1 MNWYRFRTVKSKLH
15 HRATS
20 RAERAAKR
28 KLRRQT
34 SQLEPCVGLER
45 GRRVGSVSTSTEDA
59 VAVERTVRKAVL
71 TPRRDQDGR
80 VRRHG
85 SSTGRGPRF
94 FSHRVMLGHQD
105 MSLTRSERALRCA
118 VRGDIG
124 DCGISRACETP
135 QCRFCLRGRTIA
147 TREALRAR
155 SDVPG
160 GSKLLSSTVLVY
172 INVLPTL
179 DTSDRPTNDR
189 PGTHRGPWTHTR
201 RATGQHQSGPA
212 RASPA
217 APLHGS
223 GTTAQPRVWRSR
235 RAAAGPMTPSN
246 KRTPAPEVF
255 KCKAKAH
262 HATRQRH
269 HRTQKRRTS
278 SKMMIL
284 HAQGRTWNPLA
295 SSGRSRAP

>member
-1 MNWYRFRTVKSKLH
+1 MRTHSRTSKL
-15 HRATS
+15 
-20 RAERAAKR
+20 
-28 KLRRQT
+28 
-34 SQLEPCVGLER
+34 EP
-45 GRRVGSVSTSTEDA
+45 
-59 VAVERTVRKAVL
+59 
-71 TPRRDQDGR
+71 
-80 VRRHG
+80 
-85 SSTGRGPRF
+85 SSTRPR
-94 FSHRVMLGHQD
+94 
-105 MSLTRSERALRCA
+105 
-118 VRGDIG
+118 
-124 DCGISRACETP
+124 
-135 QCRFCLRGRTIA
+135 CRFCSSRWRIA

>member
-1 MNWYRFRTVKSKLH
+1 MLD
-15 HRATS
+15 
-20 RAERAAKR
+20 
-28 KLRRQT
+28 L
-34 SQLEPCVGLER
+34 
-45 GRRVGSVSTSTEDA
+45 DA
-59 VAVERTVRKAVL
+59 
-71 TPRRDQDGR
+71 
-80 VRRHG
+80 HG
-85 SSTGRGPRF
+85 GRGW
-94 FSHRVMLGHQD
+94 
-105 MSLTRSERALRCA
+105 AL
-118 VRGDIG
+118 
-124 DCGISRACETP
+124 S

-284 HAQGRTWNPLA
+284 HAQGRTWNQLA

>member
-1 MNWYRFRTVKSKLH
+1 MPRARQSA
-15 HRATS
+15 ATS
-20 RAERAAKR
+20 D
-28 KLRRQT
+28 
-34 SQLEPCVGLER
+34 SPCV
-45 GRRVGSVSTSTEDA
+45 S
-59 VAVERTVRKAVL
+59 
-71 TPRRDQDGR
+71 
-80 VRRHG
+80 
-85 SSTGRGPRF
+85 
-94 FSHRVMLGHQD
+94 
-105 MSLTRSERALRCA
+105 
-118 VRGDIG
+118 
-124 DCGISRACETP
+124 
-135 QCRFCLRGRTIA
+135 FCLRGRTIA

>member
-1 MNWYRFRTVKSKLH
+1 VNL
-15 HRATS
+15 
-20 RAERAAKR
+20 
-28 KLRRQT
+28 T
-34 SQLEPCVGLER
+34 SQHHAPDSGDAHTTWNHLEAMKWPQ
-45 GRRVGSVSTSTEDA
+45 
-59 VAVERTVRKAVL
+59 TV
-71 TPRRDQDGR
+71 PN
-80 VRRHG
+80 
-85 SSTGRGPRF
+85 
-94 FSHRVMLGHQD
+94 
-105 MSLTRSERALRCA
+105 TRS
-118 VRGDIG
+118 
-124 DCGISRACETP
+124 